1 MRSSYHDWLEESRA
15 DLETAR
21 ILLSAKRFSA
31 AAFHSQQAGEEALKA
46 LLIYLRHSP
55 WAHSLGE
62 LLDQIEEDGTIATLP
77 QDVRD
82 AAVRLDLHYLAARY
96 PDAVP
101 SGRPSRYYTES
112 IAKEAV
118 RCATLVVNFARQ
130 QLS

>member
-1 MRSSYHDWLEESRA
+1 MVSSIINGYESW
-15 DLETAR
+15 
-21 ILLSAKRFSA
+21 
-31 AAFHSQQAGEEALKA
+31 G
-46 LLIYLRHSP
+46 
-55 WAHSLGE
+55 HSLGE

-82 AAVRLDLHYLAARY
+82 AGARLDLHYLAARY

-112 IAKEAV
+112 IAREAV
-118 RCATLVVNFARQ
+118 ECATLVVNFVIQ